1 MSIPPASRGTSIA
14 RLLSSVARPN
24 PASQGQILTASRASS
39 KIERLKTGRA
49 IPSPRNAYYDPRN
62 RHHDDRGIV
71 ITIISECPSRSFRN
85 RHYSA
90 PESTAVQNVSAL
102 ALIRPRRSALTRPAW
117 IVPIESSTAPLGMA
131 SLCSINHL
139 LSYGSGSYR
148 SRIAARYDRGG
159 HHMCLRARVWPT

>member
-1 MSIPPASRGTSIA
+1 VLAMWIPPASRGTSIA

-24 PASQGQILTASRASS
+24 PASQGRILTPSRASS

-85 RHYSA
+85 RHYRA
-90 PESTAVQNVSAL
+90 PESTVGNVKVGG
-102 ALIRPRRSALTRPAW
+102 T
-117 IVPIESSTAPLGMA
+117 LG
-131 SLCSINHL
+131 
-139 LSYGSGSYR
+139 
-148 SRIAARYDRGG
+148 GG
-159 HHMCLRARVWPT
+159 QVTILMPET

>member
-1 MSIPPASRGTSIA
+1 MWIPPASRGTSIA

-24 PASQGQILTASRASS
+24 PASQGKILTPSRASS

-90 PESTAVQNVSAL
+90 PESTHISRSPSNKGRQGCKSLAVSVVPKTWLLIGIPSLGSYAL
-102 ALIRPRRSALTRPAW
+102 A
-117 IVPIESSTAPLGMA
+117 SSV
-131 SLCSINHL
+131 S
-139 LSYGSGSYR
+139 R
-148 SRIAARYDRGG
+148 SRAKIAERDQ
-159 HHMCLRARVWPT
+159 RVSSL